1 MSTNRRIGIKQ
12 YCYFDF
18 LSFINL
24 TIRLISASMIIK
36 NNIEI
41 FMVVLR
47 FSLFKNIELIIMVKE
62 IIIKK
67 IVIKLYNLFIDYQT
81 PTYIF
86 VNIIIV

>member
-1 MSTNRRIGIKQ
+1 
-12 YCYFDF
+12 
-18 LSFINL
+18 
-24 TIRLISASMIIK
+24 MIIK

-47 FSLFKNIELIIMVKE
+47 FSLFKNIELIIIVKE

-81 PTYIF
+81 PIYIF